1 MERIRLDVG
10 SARPNDCEI
19 VGDARFVGDPGTAHQ
34 VAPVTRARVGPRAL
48 RLMAVGLWLS
58 ARGTFGGTST
68 FDEDS
73 ILSSLMEGKPAL
85 ERVHPF
91 VTSVFAAE

>member
-1 MERIRLDVG
+1 
-10 SARPNDCEI
+10 
-19 VGDARFVGDPGTAHQ
+19 
-34 VAPVTRARVGPRAL
+34 
-48 RLMAVGLWLS
+48 MAVGLWLS